1 MGIFNFL
8 NKIRKKENQ
17 AFYCAVDDTFSVN
30 INNGNATVVVGN
42 VRGKISMGD
51 LIYISHPNGTVSS
64 ATVQGLEIHTPSG
77 SQMVQSAKDCPT
89 GILLN
94 VKPTDIEK
102 TAILS
107 NTKE

>member
-8 NKIRKKENQ
+8 NKISKKDNQ

>member
-1 MGIFNFL
+1 MGFFDFL
-8 NKIRKKENQ
+8 NKNKKKENQ
-17 AFYCAVDDTFSVN
+17 TFYCVVDDTFSVN

-42 VRGKISMGD
+42 VRGKISVGD
-51 LIYISHPNGTVSS
+51 MIYISHPNGSVSS

-77 SQMVQSAKDCPT
+77 PQRVQSAKDCPT

-94 VKPTDIEK
+94 VKPADIEK

-107 NTKE
+107 NKL